1 MAIGSGEKQ
10 IAHQLLTHGADPVPR
25 NNKERTIFERLLFS
39 GDAELARSLLF
50 APNQDLRITTMI
62 QAARILGEEK
72 VIEWLETPK
81 TPTSDE
87 LELSRAMEL
96 AAERGLTKVF
106 KQLVDHSSNC
116 SLLNRIDSQVLRATV
131 RRGQLEM
138 FKTQWISLL
147 RKGLSSNIRESL
159 ASAALSVDNVSS
171 ITPPH
176 VPPRYPF
183 QTHLS
188 SLLYDA
194 AMGGSTDIFELIL
207 VEGAMRTIDRGG
219 GLGVYSEAMISSAS
233 TSSSAIVNQESTTK
247 EIRDYGAQYLHAAV
261 EAGHVDMVELLLRL
275 GADANGIG
283 PGCDNQNAL
292 CTALLGGKDAG
303 MIERLLKAGA
313 EVNAEMS
320 CTFRDGHH
328 RNRHHGTALAMALL
342 GTWANKADETSS
354 TVVKMLLDHGADANA
369 ADEEEG
375 SVLQLAVSE
384 RHIGATELLLDY
396 GADANKAGGTYGSPL
411 IAAVALAKE
420 NSTGTEFI
428 EILLKSG
435 ADVNAQYPGEYETA
449 FRTALS
455 KHKSLGQQ
463 IFQLFLA
470 HNANVSATGRD
481 GTQALYV
488 ACASGACDELRAE
501 YLLSHGA
508 DVNASGGKYGNALQ
522 SACAASC
529 TPTVVD
535 LLIAKGAEVN
545 SRGGRFGN
553 ALQAA
558 SRAGRPRTVEIL
570 LASGADVHT
579 NNGEYGFALQA
590 AATSSNPV
598 QITKLLLSNGADINA
613 CGGKYGTALQ
623 AACSVRYWSKAEHA
637 VRLLLRRGANPN
649 VRGGKYGYAL
659 IRAVAQEWKS
669 YPEGAVEA
677 VNILLDSGAD
687 INSFHQT
694 YGNALYA
701 ACYNY
706 SIPVM
711 ELLIERGISLTQL
724 SGEHEHALFV
734 ACLNS
739 APSALN
745 DRRVRV
751 LLDNGVDV
759 NMRGR
764 RYSCALEVAIK
775 ARNLAAAKLLIERGA
790 DVHVETANDG
800 SLLDIAVRSSCGE
813 IVDLLLENGA

>member
-1 MAIGSGEKQ
+1 
-10 IAHQLLTHGADPVPR
+10 
-25 NNKERTIFERLLFS
+25 
-39 GDAELARSLLF
+39 
-50 APNQDLRITTMI
+50 MI

-72 VIEWLETPK
+72 VIKWLETPK
-81 TPTSDE
+81 TPWSDK
-87 LELSRAMEL
+87 LELSRAMDL

-106 KQLVDHSSNC
+106 KQLVDHSSNY
-116 SLLNRIDSQVLRATV
+116 SMLNRIDSPVLRATV

-147 RKGLSSNIRESL
+147 RKGLSSNIGESL
-159 ASAALSVDNVSS
+159 ASAALSVDHTPS
-171 ITPPH
+171 ITPFH
-176 VPPRYPF
+176 VLPRYPF
-183 QTHLS
+183 QTHSS

-207 VEGAMRTIDRGG
+207 AEGAMRTTDQGG
-219 GLGVYSEAMISSAS
+219 GLDVCSAAMVSSAS
-233 TSSSAIVNQESTTK
+233 TSTTAVVNQESTTK
-247 EIRDYGAQYLHAAV
+247 EIRDYGAQYLHVAV
-261 EAGHVDMVELLLRL
+261 EAGHVDMVALLLRL

-303 MIERLLKAGA
+303 IIQLLLTAGA

-320 CTFRDGHH
+320 CTFRDGLH

-342 GTWANKADETSS
+342 GTWENKADETSS
-354 TVVKMLLDHGADANA
+354 TVIKMLLEHRADANA

-384 RHIGATELLLDY
+384 RHIGATELLLEY
-396 GADANKAGGTYGSPL
+396 GADVNKGGGTYGSPL
-411 IAAVALAKE
+411 IAAVALAKD

-535 LLIAKGAEVN
+535 LLISKGAEVN

-570 LASGADVHT
+570 LASGADIHT

-669 YPEGAVEA
+669 CPEGAVEA

-687 INSFHQT
+687 INCFHQI

-701 ACYNY
+701 ACYNNC
-706 SIPVM
+706 IPVM
-711 ELLIERGISLTQL
+711 ELLIGRGISLTQL
-724 SGEHEHALFV
+724 AGEHEHALFV

-739 APSALN
+739 APSVLN

-759 NMRGR
+759 NIRGK

-775 ARNLAAAKLLIERGA
+775 AENLAAAKLLIKRGA
-790 DVHVETANDG
+790 DVRIETSNDG
-800 SLLDIAVRSSCGE
+800 SLLDIAVRSSSSE
-813 IVDLLLENGA
+813 VVDLLRANGA